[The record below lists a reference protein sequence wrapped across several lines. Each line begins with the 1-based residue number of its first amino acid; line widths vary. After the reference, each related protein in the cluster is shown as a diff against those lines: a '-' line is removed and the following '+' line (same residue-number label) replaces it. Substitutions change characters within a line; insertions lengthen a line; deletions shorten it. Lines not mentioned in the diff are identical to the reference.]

1 MLFDF
6 ILILISSFVT
16 LRRFRLGLGSGL
28 AATVFFLV
36 LLPTEVR
43 LPTPGAL
50 PELTAHRILLMLAA
64 WQVFRDRDGD
74 WPISLPGM
82 GLIVLVAIIRGCS
95 TLISI
100 SFLPALKD
108 FLGFIL
114 ETALFFM
121 VIGKG
126 LRTPDAVRKVAWST
140 MWALVA
146 VAAIATVEKYR
157 GINLAAHFIPGMLD
171 NGREVSAT
179 FRHRILLGYSLAMGF
194 PLVLGLWTLA
204 ATKKQK
210 YAANVGML
218 MLPAACYFANS
229 RGAWAGM
236 ALAGMMMAITGSK
249 ELRRRLALLGVLGLA
264 VLILRPGVLDTINSR
279 WEHTKDTNTL
289 KGKSASYRLELWRVA
304 YNHLS
309 KSPERFLLGY
319 GGHSTQQMDL
329 ASEFQFGGNAGALG
343 YTSWDSEY
351 AVTLMQFGF
360 AGFLAEIFLYIFLA
374 VKCYQAWRAAPLEI
388 QPLIAGCGAAVAV
401 YLWAMTNVAIF
412 NPQLKFLFW
421 TMIAIPLRSAY
432 IQWNATP
439 APIDPASAEPDEQS
453 GLRSAIS
460 F

>member
-6 ILILISSFVT
+6 ILILLSSFVT
-16 LRRFRLGLGSGL
+16 LRRFRLGLGSGI

-64 WQVFRDRDGD
+64 WQVFKNRENSG
-74 WPISLPGM
+74 PISLPGV
-82 GLIVLVAIIRGCS
+82 GLITVVAIIRGCS

-114 ETALFFM
+114 ETALFFL

-126 LRTPDAVRKVAWST
+126 LRTPETVRKVAWSA

-146 VAAIATVEKYR
+146 VAVIATIEKYR

-171 NGREVSAT
+171 SGREVTAT

-204 ATKKQK
+204 STKKQR

-236 ALAGMMMAITGSK
+236 ALAGTMMAVTGSK
-249 ELRRRLALLGVLGLA
+249 ELRRRLALLGVLGVA

-279 WEHTKDTNTL
+279 WEHTKSTDTL

-309 KSPERFLLGY
+309 KSPERFVLGY
-319 GGHSTQQMDL
+319 GGHSTQEMDL
-329 ASEFQFGGNAGALG
+329 AAEFQYGGNAGALG

-360 AGFLAEIFLYIFLA
+360 AGFLAELFLYLFLA
-374 VKCYQAWRAAPLEI
+374 KKCFDAWRLAPRDI

-421 TMIAIPLRSAY
+421 TMVAIPLRSVYLRWTEDSSTAE
-432 IQWNATP
+432 A
-439 APIDPASAEPDEQS
+439 APTEPDTPP
-453 GLRSAIS
+453 LRTVVS